1 MMGSRKCHSPVR
13 ATLAIL
19 LIVPLLSGC
28 GLIFVEGPPLG
39 WQGAPDP
46 EEFALTQPC
55 TQSKALVVI
64 DGAIGS
70 ASALLGG
77 SVLVLLIGGKV
88 YHAEKEAAT
97 AFSISSLLVGGAWG
111 FSAYQG
117 NKRVNDCRAFNAR
130 VLELRRGGASSLTS
144 HEWLDELF
152 PLRDLGVTAFDPVFG
167 LPIKQ
172 GH

>member
-1 MMGSRKCHSPVR
+1 MKK
-13 ATLAIL
+13 TLL
-19 LIVPLLSGC
+19 LALVPFLSGC
-28 GLIFVEGPPLG
+28 GLLFVNGPSSN
-39 WQGAPDP
+39 WQEMQDTDQL
-46 EEFALTQPC
+46 ETMALTQPC

-117 NKRVNDCRAFNAR
+117 NKRVNDCRAFNAS
-130 VLELRRGGASSLTS
+130 GA
-144 HEWLDELF
+144 
-152 PLRDLGVTAFDPVFG
+152 
-167 LPIKQ
+167 
-172 GH
+172 